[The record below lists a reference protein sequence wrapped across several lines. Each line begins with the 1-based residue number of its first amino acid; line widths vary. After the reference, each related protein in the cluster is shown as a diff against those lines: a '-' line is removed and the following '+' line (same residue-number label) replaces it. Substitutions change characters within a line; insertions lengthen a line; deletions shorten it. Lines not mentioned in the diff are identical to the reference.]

1 MEPFFYRCGG
11 KKLPGKHGQQDLIA
25 AWPAPAFPSRYLKK
39 QHFSKWHG
47 IRSKG
52 QRTTEA
58 WESLSQVRKARDVRL
73 GGRFARMVFLRGEE
87 SMENA
92 LLIGLSRQTVLER
105 QLDVVANNIANVN
118 TSGYKAD
125 QSLFEEYLT
134 SGAHED
140 NFVGRDRRVSY
151 VQDRGTFH
159 DFAQGPVEQ
168 TKNPLDI
175 AINGNGLLAVQTAA
189 GERYTRDGNLQM
201 NNVGQLV
208 TASGN
213 PVLGT
218 SGPIVFQPTDHDINI
233 SPDGT
238 VTVLEGLS
246 RTDSIRGKLRLVS
259 FADAQSLLKQGG
271 NLFAAGT
278 SAAQQDLKSTVQ
290 QGFVEKSNVN
300 AVAEMS
306 RMMEVMRTYTHIA
319 TLMQQQND
327 LQRSAIEK
335 LADVPA

>member
-1 MEPFFYRCGG
+1 M
-11 KKLPGKHGQQDLIA
+11 H
-25 AWPAPAFPSRYLKK
+25 
-39 QHFSKWHG
+39 
-47 IRSKG
+47 
-52 QRTTEA
+52 
-58 WESLSQVRKARDVRL
+58 
-73 GGRFARMVFLRGEE
+73 
-87 SMENA
+87 NA
-92 LLIGLSRQTVLER
+92 LLVGLSRQMVLER
-105 QLDVVANNIANVN
+105 QMDVVANNVANVN

-125 QSLFEEYLT
+125 KSLFEEFLN

-151 VQDRGTFH
+151 VQDRATFH
-159 DFAQGPVEQ
+159 DFSQGAAEE
-168 TKNPLDI
+168 TKNPLDV
-175 AINGNGLLAVQTAA
+175 AIDGGGFLVVQTPA
-189 GERYTRDGNLQM
+189 GERYTRDGALQI
-201 NNVGQLV
+201 NNQGQLV
-208 TASGN
+208 TAGGN
-213 PVLGT
+213 PVLGN

-238 VTVLEGLS
+238 VTVLEGAS

-271 NLFAAGT
+271 NLFAAGG
-278 SAAQQDLKSTVQ
+278 SASQQDLKSTVQ

-327 LQRSAIEK
+327 LQKSAIEK